1 MLELR
6 PGPPVSTYTTFSPE
20 ARHRQRLLDNEYRRQ
35 QYQRGVLQLVHE
47 RQLMVHAKTIPGGL
61 SRRVI
66 AYAASPEAT
75 EAFRREHP
83 PQPEGV
89 FYGSSSEDDDCKYYD
104 PMRERAPDDGDDK
117 QAWRQRQVARQRR
130 LRIEAEIARSKD
142 EYVPVYKRLVEIE
155 HIVEYRLR
163 NTAEVSLYFVS
174 GLHWMCKI
182 CGHLDPAMRG
192 KNWVDE
198 DDPGEE
204 RMFGLGHGWC
214 QEEAQRLDVEKR
226 LAADLEA
233 VKIEPELDP
242 ITDAIGQPPFVP
254 RTGRPTAY

>member
-1 MLELR
+1 
-6 PGPPVSTYTTFSPE
+6 
-20 ARHRQRLLDNEYRRQ
+20 
-35 QYQRGVLQLVHE
+35 
-47 RQLMVHAKTIPGGL
+47 MVHAKTIPGGL

-89 FYGSSSEDDDCKYYD
+89 FYDSSSEDDDSKYHD
-104 PMRERAPDDGDDK
+104 PIRERAPDVGDEFP
-117 QAWRQRQVARQRR
+117 AWRQRTVERQR
-130 LRIEAEIARSKD
+130 LLAIEAEISRSED
-142 EYVPVYKRLVEIE
+142 EYVLVYKRLAEIE
-155 HIVEYRLR
+155 NIVKNRLR
-163 NTAEVSLYFVS
+163 DTAGASLYFAS

-204 RMFGLGHGWC
+204 CVFGLGH
-214 QEEAQRLDVEKR
+214 
-226 LAADLEA
+226 
-233 VKIEPELDP
+233 
-242 ITDAIGQPPFVP
+242 
-254 RTGRPTAY
+254 